1 MKFLLK
7 FVCSI
12 IGIVLASGLPVL
24 VAGFVSGEIR
34 LRLYAETIKN
44 VLASLWPIQD
54 IAIMNFRAQREMPL
68 FPDIF
73 AYITYSLQILF
84 AALAVAVVLALLL
97 TVLTMM
103 LPDRWRERVKLGLY
117 FLESIPDLLVIM
129 LAQLAVIWIFK
140 KTGILISSIAA
151 LADSPIYWLPVTCLM
166 ILPMVQLYRLSMLTF
181 QEEERQ
187 LYAEFARSLGY
198 SKALIVLLHVFRNAV
213 TSVFFQS
220 KKTVWFMLSNL
231 FVLELM
237 FNLPGIILFWQENMT
252 PEVFLITVFSFFLPV
267 FLLYSIGEWFF
278 LRRLYGREVL

>member
-1 MKFLLK
+1 MRFLLK
-7 FVCSI
+7 FVCSLV
-12 IGIVLASGLPVL
+12 GIVLASGLPVL
-24 VAGFVSGEIR
+24 VRGLVEGD
-34 LRLYAETIKN
+34 LRLEAYAETIRE
-44 VLASLWPIQD
+44 VLASLWPVQD
-54 IAIMNFRAQREMPL
+54 IAVMNFRAQREMAL

-84 AALAVAVVLALLL
+84 LAIAVAVFLALAL
-97 TVLTMM
+97 TVLTML
-103 LPDRWRERVKLGLY
+103 LPDRWRERVKLTLY
-117 FLESIPDLLVIM
+117 FLESLPDLLVIM
-129 LAQLAVIWIFK
+129 LAQLGVVWFFK

-151 LADSPIYWLPVTCLM
+151 LGDSPIYWLPVTCLM
-166 ILPMVQLYRLSMLTF
+166 ILPMIQLYRLSMLTF
-181 QEEERQ
+181 QDEERQ
-187 LYAEFARSLGY
+187 MYAEFARSLGY
-198 SKALIVLLHVFRNAV
+198 SKAVIVLLHVFRNAV

-267 FLLYSIGEWFF
+267 FVLYSAGEWFF